1 MFEIR
6 PELAELLRIY
16 KEIIE
21 KTSNID
27 KINDTNLILFSAF
40 SIIAII
46 YLGITIFKANKK
58 VDGKP
63 KFKIAIKPLIVIFI
77 AALFLAMS
85 FLSQMDIKYTSQ
97 AIDYYNSQNNS
108 QEHIENSKENI
119 ELLNRLYENKN
130 LSETNPV
137 ATKFEKF
144 KKHPFDLF
152 GLIIDKVHYTQLKP
166 AQDDNSPIT
175 EIEIMENAK
184 IPDSNVTKYKL
195 KLSDIQIISIER
207 NKDVII
213 IEKDYNIK
221 TFIRIDDKWYKI
233 NIKQEHLVNLVEGR
247 VKYYYNS
254 SENVIVVGTK

>member
-16 KEIIE
+16 KEIME

-27 KINDTNLILFSAF
+27 KINDANIILFIAF

-46 YLGITIFKANKK
+46 YLGTTIFKANKK
-58 VDGKP
+58 GDGKP
-63 KFKIAIKPLIVIFI
+63 KYKIAIEPLIILFI
-77 AALFLAMS
+77 ATLFLAMS
-85 FLSQMDIKYTSQ
+85 FLSQMDIEYTSQ
-97 AIDYYNSQNNS
+97 AINYYNSQNNS

-119 ELLNRLYENKN
+119 ELLNRLYTNEN
-130 LSETNPV
+130 LSETNPI

-152 GLIIDKVHYTQLKP
+152 GLVIDKVHYTQLKP
-166 AQDDNSPIT
+166 AQDDDTPIT
-175 EIEIMENAK
+175 EIKEMENSQ
-184 IPDSNVTKYKL
+184 IPDLNITKHKL
-195 KLSDIQIISIER
+195 KLSDIQIIRIEI
-207 NKDVII
+207 NKDVIT

-233 NIKQEHLVNLVEGR
+233 NIKQEHLVNLVEGK

-254 SENVIVVGTK
+254 SENIIVVGTK

>member
-6 PELAELLRIY
+6 PELGELLRIY

-27 KINDTNLILFSAF
+27 KINDTNVILFIAF
-40 SIIAII
+40 SVIAII

-58 VDGKP
+58 Q
-63 KFKIAIKPLIVIFI
+63 KFKIAIKPLIILFI

-85 FLSQMDIKYTSQ
+85 FLSQMDIEYTSQ
-97 AIDYYNSQNNS
+97 AIDYYNNQNNS
-108 QEHIENSKENI
+108 QEHIEKSKENI
-119 ELLNRLYENKN
+119 ELLNRLYTNEN

-152 GLIIDKVHYTQLKP
+152 GLVIDKVHYTQLKP
-166 AQDDNSPIT
+166 AQDDNTPIT
-175 EIEIMENAK
+175 EIKTMPNDQV
-184 IPDSNVTKYKL
+184 PDLNITKYKL
-195 KLSDIQIISIER
+195 KLSDIQIISIKR
-207 NKDVII
+207 NNDVVI

-221 TFIRIDDKWYKI
+221 TFIRIDDKWYKV
-233 NIKQEHLVNLVEGR
+233 NIKQEHLLNLVEGK

-254 SENVIVVGTK
+254 SENTIVVGTK

>member
-27 KINDTNLILFSAF
+27 KINDKNLILFSAF

-58 VDGKP
+58 Q
-63 KFKIAIKPLIVIFI
+63 KFKIAIEPLIVLFI
-77 AALFLAMS
+77 AAFFLAMS
-85 FLSQMDIKYTSQ
+85 FLSQMDIEYTSQ

-108 QEHIENSKENI
+108 KGHIENSKENI
-119 ELLNRLYENKN
+119 ELLNRLYNHKN

-152 GLIIDKVHYTQLKP
+152 GLVIDKVHYTQIKP
-166 AQDDNSPIT
+166 AQDDDSPIT
-175 EIEIMENAK
+175 EIKTMPNDQV
-184 IPDSNVTKYKL
+184 PDLNVTKYKL

-221 TFIRIDDKWYKI
+221 TFIRIDDKWYKV
-233 NIKQEHLVNLVEGR
+233 NIKQEYLVNLVEGR
-247 VKYYYNS
+247 AKYYYNS
-254 SENVIVVGTK
+254 SENVIVVGSK

>member
-27 KINDTNLILFSAF
+27 KINDANIILFTAF

-63 KFKIAIKPLIVIFI
+63 KYKIAIEPLIILFI

-85 FLSQMDIKYTSQ
+85 FLSQMDIEYASQ
-97 AIDYYNSQNNS
+97 AINYYNSQNNS

-119 ELLNRLYENKN
+119 ELLNRLYTNEN

-137 ATKFEKF
+137 ATRFEKS
-144 KKHPFDLF
+144 KNPFDLF
-152 GLIIDKVHYTQLKP
+152 GLVIGKVHYTQLKP
-166 AQDDNSPIT
+166 AQDDDTPIT
-175 EIEIMENAK
+175 K
-184 IPDSNVTKYKL
+184 IKTMPNDQVPDLNITKHKL
-195 KLSDIQIISIER
+195 KLSDIQIIRIEI

-221 TFIRIDDKWYKI
+221 TFIRIDNKWHKV
-233 NIKQEHLVNLVEGR
+233 NIKQEHLVNLVEGK

-254 SENVIVVGTK
+254 SKNIIVVGTK

>member
-6 PELAELLRIY
+6 TELAELLRIY

-27 KINDTNLILFSAF
+27 KINDTNVILFIAF

-58 VDGKP
+58 Q
-63 KFKIAIKPLIVIFI
+63 KFKIAIEPLIVLFI

-85 FLSQMDIKYTSQ
+85 FLSQIDIEYTSQ

-108 QEHIENSKENI
+108 QEHIEKSKENI

-144 KKHPFDLF
+144 KNHPFDLF
-152 GLIIDKVHYTQLKP
+152 GLVIDKVHYTQLKP
-166 AQDDNSPIT
+166 AQDDNTPIT
-175 EIEIMENAK
+175 EIK
-184 IPDSNVTKYKL
+184 TIPNNQVPDLNVTKYKL

-207 NKDVII
+207 NKDVVI

-221 TFIRIDDKWYKI
+221 TFIRIDDKWYKV
-233 NIKQEHLVNLVEGR
+233 NIKQEYLVNLVEGKT
-247 VKYYYNS
+247 KYYYNS

>member
-6 PELAELLRIY
+6 PKLAELLRIY

-27 KINDTNLILFSAF
+27 KINDTNVILFIAF
-40 SIIAII
+40 SVIAII

-58 VDGKP
+58 Q
-63 KFKIAIKPLIVIFI
+63 KFKIAIEPLIVLFI

-108 QEHIENSKENI
+108 QDRIENSKENI
-119 ELLNRLYENKN
+119 ELLNRLYNHKN

-137 ATKFEKF
+137 ATKFEKS
-144 KKHPFDLF
+144 KNPFDLF
-152 GLIIDKVHYTQLKP
+152 GLVIDKVHYTQLKP
-166 AQDDNSPIT
+166 AQNDDTPIT
-175 EIEIMENAK
+175 EIKTMPNDQV
-184 IPDSNVTKYKL
+184 PDLNVTKYKL
-195 KLSDIQIISIER
+195 NLSDIQIISIER

-221 TFIRIDDKWYKI
+221 TFIRIDDKWYKV

-254 SENVIVVGTK
+254 NQNVIVVGTK